1 MDKYYDERHLMCDDI
16 LECIQVKLD
25 YSREKYSPEYM
36 DTWIVRCC
44 NVDAFIEKVYNFNG
58 NTSVRNLHFKLGLD
72 YGRGFTKLVLCLQNE
87 NSVNNLVY
95 LWVGSAPETNYNL
108 SVMLKDEQITHL
120 LEEYHVSFT
129 VDLKAAS
136 LCLGI
141 MSGRHPCIW
150 CTWDKRS
157 GLSKVDW
164 HPRSSAHH
172 SKMLQ
177 KLFDIYNGDSKT
189 HSIDCD
195 GIEYPEAFN
204 IWLTDY
210 MQIFNLPELHLLLG
224 IGQKLYNAI
233 TLTMSEDEKKIHEK
247 LLTKHSI
254 LRSTYHGGAFEGNGI
269 RKIIRN
275 VTDLG
280 FPVNNSS
287 YIALKRF
294 GDVVT
299 SCFGKNTIGDL
310 DEIVYQFEEAFIQT
324 GLSCSTKVH
333 VLCRHLVPFI
343 KDYLAKGM
351 GLGSVSEQA
360 TESAHSRFKNV
371 WEKSYKCNEDS
382 EKYPESLLH
391 AVSDVNFVNFIR
403 QDKQ

>member
-1 MDKYYDERHLMCDDI
+1 M
-16 LECIQVKLD
+16 
-25 YSREKYSPEYM
+25 
-36 DTWIVRCC
+36 
-44 NVDAFIEKVYNFNG
+44 
-58 NTSVRNLHFKLGLD
+58 
-72 YGRGFTKLVLCLQNE
+72 
-87 NSVNNLVY
+87 
-95 LWVGSAPETNYNL
+95 WVGSAPETNYNL

-141 MSGRHPCIW
+141 MSGRHPCTW

-224 IGQKLYNAI
+224 IGQKLNNAI

-287 YIALKRF
+287 
-294 GDVVT
+294 
-299 SCFGKNTIGDL
+299 
-310 DEIVYQFEEAFIQT
+310 
-324 GLSCSTKVH
+324 
-333 VLCRHLVPFI
+333 
-343 KDYLAKGM
+343 
-351 GLGSVSEQA
+351 
-360 TESAHSRFKNV
+360 
-371 WEKSYKCNEDS
+371 
-382 EKYPESLLH
+382 
-391 AVSDVNFVNFIR
+391 
-403 QDKQ
+403 